1 MRIRSK
7 LVTLIAVPLIAL
19 TLVAAFGFSNQSLV
33 IETAEQAESAVARN
47 QAVQDAVLA
56 IGSERLLNAG
66 GETASL
72 EAVQESTDAALA
84 ALQQIDA
91 DSSATTR
98 AAVISTDLVEQART
112 GDADERSGLFGAALN
127 ELLTLEIDSAAD
139 YPSATARNTAVAN
152 HTAVQAL
159 QLREWAWI
167 AYFQLDDRPAGLDQ
181 DAVASVI
188 SDFAVA
194 DGTLRTAVNLAEAGG
209 ANEFNSVLQTNGA
222 VQLGELQT
230 KALDDLSEGDITVT
244 SEEAIAGLIDYRTRW
259 AETITEQGQAL
270 GEDVTSGL
278 KSANDLRSLFALLAI
293 LGSVV
298 LAGLIYVMY
307 RSITSPLEA
316 LLIRASEVADVELP
330 QLMTALRDAEGSDS
344 LPEARPIP
352 VETSDEIGELVEAF
366 NNVQTTAY
374 DLATEQALSRR
385 NVADM
390 FVNLGRRN
398 QQLLQRI
405 LGQLTQLEQ
414 HEEDPDK
421 LRELFELDN
430 IVTRMRRNAESLL
443 ALAGAQT
450 ARQWSQPIE
459 MENTVRA
466 AFGEVE
472 GYERINVAHLAETK
486 VAGRVV
492 ADITHLLAEL
502 LENALN
508 FSDSQTNVEVNGHV
522 INSGYLITITDQGI
536 GMSLNEL
543 DENNSRITDPPP
555 LDQVPTRFLGLYV
568 VGRLAERHGIEV
580 RLTEAELTGTIAR
593 VMLPNSIL
601 STELSER
608 TPDIEVIDADIADP
622 SEDVEDDAIVV
633 ADEVVDEPVID
644 EEISTD
650 DDEFDVEDDEL
661 DVVAEDDNE
670 DEEDATDED
679 EADDAELADAEL
691 DEDVS
696 AESDEDE
703 AVLAEAES
711 ATDAEADSDED
722 AGGDDSV
729 DEPEQTEAPALAKR
743 KRKAKRSRK
752 QDEDRSPLEE
762 THDLEAEL
770 AALTGDEPA
779 EADDSS
785 NKLPRRN
792 RRSDDDSSSEVEAD
806 AGDADTTSSES
817 DPSDWVGLPVRQKGS
832 ALDSSP
838 VPEVSKAAVERRAA
852 TETSASAANNFSSML
867 SAFSSGISQGL
878 EAAEDEET
886 TKGEDR

>member
-33 IETAEQAESAVARN
+33 IETAEQAEEAVARS
-47 QAVQDAVLA
+47 QAVQETVLA
-56 IGSERLLNAG
+56 IGSERLLTT
-66 GETASL
+66 GEQNNSL
-72 EAVQESTDAALA
+72 EASQEATDASLV
-84 ALQQIDA
+84 ALQAVDA
-91 DSSATTR
+91 ENSSTTR
-98 AAVISTDLVEQART
+98 AAEVAADLVDQARS
-112 GDADERSGLFGAALN
+112 GEAQLRSDLYGTALT

-139 YPSATARNTAVAN
+139 YPNATARNTAVAN

-167 AYFQLDDRPAGLDQ
+167 AYFQLDADGDQLDQ

-194 DGTLRTAVNLAEAGG
+194 EGTLRTAVSLAEAGG
-209 ANEFNSVLQTNGA
+209 ADEFNSVLQTNGA
-222 VQLGELQT
+222 VKLAELQT
-230 KALDDLSEGDITVT
+230 KALDDLNEGEVTVDAD
-244 SEEAIAGLIDYRTRW
+244 EAISGLVDYRTRW
-259 AETITEQGQAL
+259 SETIIEQGEAL
-270 GEDVTSGL
+270 SQDVTAGL
-278 KSANDLRSLFALLAI
+278 KSANDLRSLFALLAV

-298 LAGLIYVMY
+298 LAGLIFVMY

-316 LLIRASEVADVELP
+316 LLVRASEVAEVELP
-330 QLMTALRDAEGSDS
+330 QLMSALRDAEGSDS
-344 LPEARPIP
+344 LPEPHVIP

-459 MENTVRA
+459 MENTIRA

-472 GYERINVAHLAETK
+472 GYERINVAHLADTK

-508 FSDSQTNVEVNGHV
+508 FSDSQTTVDVNGHV
-522 INSGYLITITDQGI
+522 TNDGYLITITDQGI

-608 TPDIEVIDADIADP
+608 APDIEVIDA
-622 SEDVEDDAIVV
+622 VV
-633 ADEVVDEPVID
+633 ATPADVDEDPVVVDEVE
-644 EEISTD
+644 EEITVDEDLLVD
-650 DDEFDVEDDEL
+650 DHEEELENEELEDEEL
-661 DVVAEDDNE
+661 DVVAESD
-670 DEEDATDED
+670 
-679 EADDAELADAEL
+679 DDAENETDVEVEAEDETDDAVEEAHAESEE
-691 DEDVS
+691 DDAAEDV
-696 AESDEDE
+696 DGDVVED
-703 AVLAEAES
+703 
-711 ATDAEADSDED
+711 TED
-722 AGGDDSV
+722 V
-729 DEPEQTEAPALAKR
+729 PEPAEAPALAQRKPKSKR
-743 KRKAKRSRK
+743 RSRK
-752 QDEDRSPLEE
+752 DDKERSPLEE

-770 AALTGDEPA
+770 AALTGEEPT
-779 EADDSS
+779 EAVDS
-785 NKLPRRN
+785 NNGLPRRN
-792 RRSDDDSSSEVEAD
+792 RRSDDDSAPAVEAD
-806 AGDADTTSSES
+806 TKDADIASSES
-817 DPSDWVGLPVRQKGS
+817 DASDWVGLPVRQKGN
-832 ALDSSP
+832 ALEDSP
-838 VPEVSKAAVERRAA
+838 LPEVSKAAVERRAA
-852 TETSASAANNFSSML
+852 TESSASAANNFSSML